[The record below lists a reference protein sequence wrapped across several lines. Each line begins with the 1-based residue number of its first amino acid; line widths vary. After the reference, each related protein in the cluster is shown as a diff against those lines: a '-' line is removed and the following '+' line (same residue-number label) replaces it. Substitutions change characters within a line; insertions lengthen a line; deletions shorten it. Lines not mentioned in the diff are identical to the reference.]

1 MAIKFN
7 YQQTIQQA
15 QKLEQMASD
24 LSGKTKGKVSGVK
37 DTLSAAWTG
46 NSGKNFVKFL
56 SEAESDLDAK
66 AKYLSNKHNE
76 ADLRVYICGRISVVR
91 SEDTKRLCEGNVF
104 EKAFSETDF
113 TYNRNA

>member
-56 SEAESDLDAK
+56 SEAESDLDDK
-66 AKYLSNKHNE
+66 AKYLRGVADYLKKAAKQIKE
-76 ADLRVYICGRISVVR
+76 AEEAAEASANGI
-91 SEDTKRLCEGNVF
+91 
-104 EKAFSETDF
+104 
-113 TYNRNA
+113 